1 MCGHGRPNRPIASEL
16 GRCPPSMPFPLTSPR
31 QFGRRLI
38 PPRLRVPPHPTARRL
53 RRAGPRQSPWPRGTA
68 GRSS

>member
-1 MCGHGRPNRPIASEL
+1 
-16 GRCPPSMPFPLTSPR
+16 MPFPLTSPR